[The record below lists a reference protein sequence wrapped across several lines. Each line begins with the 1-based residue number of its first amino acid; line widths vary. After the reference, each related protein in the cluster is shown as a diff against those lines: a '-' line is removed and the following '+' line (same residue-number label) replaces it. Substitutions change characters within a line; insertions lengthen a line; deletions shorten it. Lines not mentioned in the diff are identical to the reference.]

1 MPSVV
6 VGWIC
11 RLAPEAAKPKK
22 TEQEKKKK
30 RKIIKAVRKSRRQ
43 LMRKKEWD
51 LGHSTLSAIHYFTVG
66 DNGSRLWQDGF
77 APGDAGSDYDCETE
91 SEASLLL
98 DEVAMEILTDFGIK
112 ESVFD
117 SVMDLTLRGPDGKLR
132 LALHL

>member
-1 MPSVV
+1 
-6 VGWIC
+6 
-11 RLAPEAAKPKK
+11 
-22 TEQEKKKK
+22 
-30 RKIIKAVRKSRRQ
+30 
-43 LMRKKEWD
+43 MRKKEWD

-77 APGDAGSDYDCETE
+77 APGDAGFDYDCETE

>member
-1 MPSVV
+1 
-6 VGWIC
+6 
-11 RLAPEAAKPKK
+11 
-22 TEQEKKKK
+22 
-30 RKIIKAVRKSRRQ
+30 
-43 LMRKKEWD
+43 MRKKEWD

-91 SEASLLL
+91 SETSLLL